1 METELKRA
9 QASLADVGAEKPWDY
24 FYNGGVGGTL
34 FLLQA
39 QAALNQSCCA
49 LPLLVSSLTGTSE

>member
-24 FYNGGVGGTL
+24 FYNGGEVGGTL
-34 FLLQA
+34 FLL
-39 QAALNQSCCA
+39 
-49 LPLLVSSLTGTSE
+49 